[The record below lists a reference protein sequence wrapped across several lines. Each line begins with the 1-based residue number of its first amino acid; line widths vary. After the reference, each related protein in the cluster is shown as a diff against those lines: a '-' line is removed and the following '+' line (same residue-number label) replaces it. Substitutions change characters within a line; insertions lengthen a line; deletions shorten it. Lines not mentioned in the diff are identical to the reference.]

1 MNGVDPL
8 DESQS
13 PEPVTSQQPSKKKQR
28 WRKRTFSRRLTHGAP
43 GKKPSASKETSDPNP
58 QHVPTPQSQV
68 IVFLKFCKLH

>member
-1 MNGVDPL
+1 MYGVDPL

-13 PEPVTSQQPSKKKQR
+13 PEPVTSQQPPKKKR

-43 GKKPSASKETSDPNP
+43 DKKPSASKETSDPNP

-68 IVFLKFCKLH
+68 IRKNTIT